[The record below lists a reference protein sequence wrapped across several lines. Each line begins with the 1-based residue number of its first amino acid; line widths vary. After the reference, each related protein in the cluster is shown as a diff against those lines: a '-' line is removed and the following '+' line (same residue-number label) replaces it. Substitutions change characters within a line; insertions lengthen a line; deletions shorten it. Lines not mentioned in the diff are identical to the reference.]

1 MELAVCEEGKERKMR
16 RTLSDGNEIRGEI
29 VEVVLPKGRGRR
41 DCDSSCVK
49 SLPKQIKLKTQPVCL
64 QIGDNNT
71 VAFVDLTTPT
81 DVSDG
86 LTKVSDDE
94 ELVLRVL
101 RRYGSSEELV
111 LKDDSQK
118 SCQAID
124 IHADFVRII
133 TPADEKSTV
142 EEYTLAAEVK
152 SCHTL
157 MIGNKNKFVVQPED
171 VPNAFGNTRPVL
183 RVIRLPTKPVS
194 IVKNAKDFPNIEKD
208 HLMVLTICENRFTTR
223 AIGCSFPQSSSLAR
237 SKKMKDFYEVKISV
251 SQSRKHGKTEVRDEV
266 LFQRESGLD
275 CLQGI
280 VGYWFRFHTD
290 KTRYIVTFSLW
301 KTVTDTLTSELL
313 DEARIAVETS
323 ERKIP
328 PRRLAARKRSLV
340 HKQNAGEVASH
351 PARSRKVT
359 SFSEGSGTSPI
370 EKPISEECQAIEETS
385 LPAEKTSLDCIAQRC
400 FHISNILLSL
410 LDDGNWDEFNPQVAN
425 FLEEFADDV
434 DLQIIVTLDQG
445 VASSYRGELGT
456 AEKIIKKAIGILPKA
471 SSALTPL
478 FKARASCYLAGI
490 YRRDK
495 KIGEAQRCINSA
507 KKHMSSSKLK
517 FPLEEA
523 RIAYEEGCVLLE
535 HVLHPHAYV
544 VEEAKQTFDRCI
556 ELCSCDSKRD
566 ESNFLLK
573 QHDLACM
580 KKAML
585 LLDCH
590 TTSGRKDRSIDEES
604 LMEARLCLDKLK
616 ITIVEEMSRFSQTQY
631 HMVRSDQFFREGRFV
646 DSDAHARKALDLSLK
661 YHFDTEHAVKGR
673 LEHYRKIINCD

>member
-1 MELAVCEEGKERKMR
+1 
-16 RTLSDGNEIRGEI
+16 
-29 VEVVLPKGRGRR
+29 
-41 DCDSSCVK
+41 
-49 SLPKQIKLKTQPVCL
+49 
-64 QIGDNNT
+64 
-71 VAFVDLTTPT
+71 
-81 DVSDG
+81 
-86 LTKVSDDE
+86 
-94 ELVLRVL
+94 
-101 RRYGSSEELV
+101 
-111 LKDDSQK
+111 
-118 SCQAID
+118 
-124 IHADFVRII
+124 
-133 TPADEKSTV
+133 
-142 EEYTLAAEVK
+142 
-152 SCHTL
+152 
-157 MIGNKNKFVVQPED
+157 MIN
-171 VPNAFGNTRPVL
+171 
-183 RVIRLPTKPVS
+183 
-194 IVKNAKDFPNIEKD
+194 
-208 HLMVLTICENRFTTR
+208 
-223 AIGCSFPQSSSLAR
+223 
-237 SKKMKDFYEVKISV
+237 
-251 SQSRKHGKTEVRDEV
+251 
-266 LFQRESGLD
+266 
-275 CLQGI
+275 
-280 VGYWFRFHTD
+280 
-290 KTRYIVTFSLW
+290 
-301 KTVTDTLTSELL
+301 TLTSELL
-313 DEARIAVETS
+313 GEARIAVETS

-410 LDDGNWDEFNPQVAN
+410 LDDGNWDEFNPQVAH

-517 FPLEEA
+517 SSLEEA